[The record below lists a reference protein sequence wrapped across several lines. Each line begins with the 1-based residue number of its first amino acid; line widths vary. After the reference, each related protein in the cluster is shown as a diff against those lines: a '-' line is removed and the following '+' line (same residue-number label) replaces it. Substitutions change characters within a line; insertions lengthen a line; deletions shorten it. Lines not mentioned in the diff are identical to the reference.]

1 MPVRRW
7 RTGTA
12 LLAIVFCVFLIAPPE
27 VTPMVSAYVGDP
39 CEGDIDGDGQVGIL
53 DLIEVLF
60 TWGACPD
67 KGECPADL
75 DGDGFVGVND
85 LIIVLINFG
94 PCDGEGCQSH
104 ADCDDGDDCT
114 IDFCIAGLCF
124 NIPIWGCE

>member
-1 MPVRRW
+1 MKKL
-7 RTGTA
+7 TA
-12 LLAIVFCVFLIAPPE
+12 LLAIVFCIFLIAPPQ
-27 VTPMVSAYVGDP
+27 VTPMVSAYGGDP
-39 CEGDIDGDGQVGIL
+39 CGGDIDGDGQVGIL

-94 PCDGEGCQSH
+94 PCDGEGCESH